1 MKARHLTA
9 LAIVAAAGSWIA
21 SGHLLPHH
29 AAEGRAA
36 LRTADDGL
44 NKLFRVAVIRTNVV
58 PHSRKLTISGR
69 TEADRH
75 VVLTARAA
83 GVVTDLRIKRGT
95 VVQKDDIIAVL
106 SDEAREAQVAQA
118 QAVVAQKRTELE
130 AKRQL
135 IQTGSIPRLQLVDM
149 EAQLK
154 SAEAA
159 LANAEAERDRGIVR
173 APWSGVIQDVAVEVG
188 QAAFSFAGRE
198 LAILVALDPMLAVA
212 EVPERKLAGIKV
224 GEKADVQLVTG
235 ESASGRIRFVANS
248 ASQTTRTYRVE
259 VELPNSDGKIP
270 DGITA
275 DVIVPQSPTPAT
287 RLPRSALTFSSA
299 GELGVR
305 TVDADGTVGFAP
317 VTVVEDEQAVM
328 WVTGL
333 ADGGRV
339 IVQGQDFVREGQ
351 RVDAVGAHELTAIAR

>member
-1 MKARHLTA
+1 MKARHLAA

-21 SGHLLPHH
+21 SGHLLPHQK
-29 AAEGRAA
+29 AEGRAA
-36 LRTADDGL
+36 LRTAEDPS
-44 NKLFRVAVIRTNVV
+44 NKLFRVAVITTNVV

-95 VVQKDDIIAVL
+95 MVQKDDIVAVL

-118 QAVVAQKRTELE
+118 QAVVEQKRTELA

-159 LANAEAERDRGIVR
+159 LANAEAERDRGVVR
-173 APWSGVIQDVAVEVG
+173 APWAGVIQDVAVEVG

-235 ESASGRIRFVANS
+235 DSASGRIRFVAMS

-305 TVDADGTVGFAP
+305 TVDAEGTVGFAP

-333 ADGGRV
+333 ADGSRV
-339 IVQGQDFVREGQ
+339 IVQGQDFVREAQ